1 MSIVKYLITIGLSIL
16 IWSCLSEKPTP
27 ESVVTPPT
35 TTTPVVPTTPNTPV
49 VCDTVSISY
58 DKTIV
63 PILQNNCTSCHG
75 GTTISGNVDLS
86 TYTGVA
92 TVIKNGK
99 LYGAVT
105 HTTGYIPMPS
115 SSQKLS
121 DCNILQIKKWIVA
134 GYPNGATVI
143 VANPTNPVN
152 PVVPPIVSPPVI
164 LPNTDA
170 CDPNVV
176 YFQQKILP
184 MIISSCATSGCHD
197 SKTRADGYELTS
209 YKTIVSKGIDTK
221 NPSKSKLYTEML
233 GSMPPKP
240 NTALSKTQTDLFLKW
255 IQQGALDNSCEISAA
270 NCNTS
275 TVTFATVIVPILQ
288 NSCTGCHNAN
298 TTSGGINLSTFAG
311 VSVVAKNG
319 KLYGAVAHATGF
331 VPMPSTN
338 SSLSLCEISQ
348 IKKWID
354 NGVKN
359 D

>member
-1 MSIVKYLITIGLSIL
+1 MNTVKCLIMIGLSVF
-16 IWSCLSEKPTP
+16 IWSCLNEKPTP
-27 ESVVTPPT
+27 EPIVTSPT
-35 TTTPVVPTTPNTPV
+35 TATPVVPTTPG
-49 VCDTVSISY
+49 VCDTVNISY
-58 DKTIV
+58 DKTIA
-63 PILQNNCTSCHG
+63 PILQTSCTSCHS

-105 HTTGYIPMPS
+105 HATGYSPMPS
-115 SSQKLS
+115 SSEKLS
-121 DCNILQIKKWIVA
+121 DCNILQIKKWIIA

-143 VANPTNPVN
+143 ALNPANPVN
-152 PVVPPIVSPPVI
+152 PIVTPVTPTP
-164 LPNTDA
+164 LPTD

-184 MIISSCATSGCHD
+184 LLVSNCATSGCHD

-209 YKTIVSKGIDTK
+209 YKTITKSGIDTK
-221 NPSKSKLYTEML
+221 NPSRSKLYTEML

-255 IQQGALDNSCEISAA
+255 IQQGALDNSCEISAT

-275 TVTFATVIVPILQ
+275 TVTFAAVITPILQ